1 MYGRGFDPSEQS
13 SALYSLASLLL
24 FAWLLGAIGVFDAGF
39 AAYVILAAAT
49 LMVAAA
55 LFRRRV

>member
-1 MYGRGFDPSEQS
+1 VYGRGFDPSEQS

-39 AAYVILAAAT
+39 AAYLMLAAAT
-49 LMVAAA
+49 VIVAAA